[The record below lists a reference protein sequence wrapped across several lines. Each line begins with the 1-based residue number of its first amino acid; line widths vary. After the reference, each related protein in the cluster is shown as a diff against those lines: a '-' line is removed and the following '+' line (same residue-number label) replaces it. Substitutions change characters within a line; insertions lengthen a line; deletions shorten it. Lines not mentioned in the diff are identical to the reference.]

1 MIHNIFEQIDA
12 DHSGFIQF
20 AELIDSLD
28 HEGSGHTHIVSLLAY
43 PWPTEILEVF
53 LRVVPQME
61 NEDMQH
67 YTQKILPSV
76 WHKQGRNGQF
86 AWVYPEMLASPGYLI
101 CALLAWRSLWLFCWA
116 LVAAGYCM
124 LFVVD
129 CCWLSNAPCCWLL
142 LVRHS

>member
-67 YTQKILPSV
+67 YTQKILQVFDINKDGMVNS
-76 WHKQGRNGQF
+76 
-86 AWVYPEMLASPGYLI
+86 PEFI
-101 CALLAWRSLWLFCWA
+101 QK
-116 LVAAGYCM
+116 
-124 LFVVD
+124 
-129 CCWLSNAPCCWLL
+129 CWLL
-142 LVRHS
+142 QGT